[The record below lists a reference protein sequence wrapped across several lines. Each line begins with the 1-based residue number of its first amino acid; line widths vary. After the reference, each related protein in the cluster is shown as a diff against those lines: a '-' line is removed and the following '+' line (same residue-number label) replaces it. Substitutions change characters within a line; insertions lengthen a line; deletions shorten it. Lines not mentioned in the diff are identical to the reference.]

1 MLFGMKAK
9 EKVQKKQAYVN
20 CKTPQIFSLVFVAC
34 HMKKKSCTFVLNQ
47 EQKATLEDSPDP
59 YSCLAAQLQLL
70 IHDFSFEAL
79 IGLGAILVLLF
90 FSAMVSGSEIAF
102 FSLTHNHIEGFR
114 KKQRASDSRIM
125 ALLERPNQLLATI
138 LIANNV
144 INIAIIILSTIVFRA
159 FFEMTL
165 HPILAFVVQ
174 VALVTFLILLFA
186 EVLPKVY
193 ASRHPLRFSAAM
205 AVPLLVLRKAFQP
218 LSSLLVKTT
227 RIIDKRME
235 KKRPNLSMS
244 ELSHALEI
252 TTHDT
257 GNEEDKKL
265 LRGIVRFGNTYVRE
279 IMKSRLD
286 VVAVEYNTPFQALI
300 NIIQEAG
307 YSRIP
312 VYRDSFDNVEGILYI
327 KDLLPHL
334 EKGDDFQWQKL
345 LRSAFFVPESKRI
358 NDLLKEFQEKKIHL
372 AIVVD
377 EYGGTSGLVTL
388 EDILEEIVGE
398 INDEFDMEEAIY
410 SKLDANTFVFEGKT
424 LLKDFCKIA
433 GVEDDVF
440 NEVKGEADTLA
451 GLILEIKQEIPYR
464 GEKIKYGQFE
474 FEIEGVDRRRIK
486 RIKVK
491 RIE

>member
-1 MLFGMKAK
+1 MEELP
-9 EKVQKKQAYVN
+9 E
-20 CKTPQIFSLVFVAC
+20 S
-34 HMKKKSCTFVLNQ
+34 
-47 EQKATLEDSPDP
+47 
-59 YSCLAAQLQLL
+59 YSYLAAFLNTL
-70 IHDFSFEAL
+70 ILNFSFEAL
-79 IGLGAILVLLF
+79 LVLGAILLLLF

-102 FSLTHNHIEGFR
+102 FSLTHHDIDGFR
-114 KKQRASDSRIM
+114 KQQKNNDRKILS
-125 ALLERPNQLLATI
+125 LLERPNRLLATI

-159 FFEMTL
+159 FFEMKL
-165 HPILAFVVQ
+165 HPILAFILQ
-174 VALVTFLILLFA
+174 VALITFLILLFA

-193 ASRHPLRFSAAM
+193 ASRHPKRFSAFM
-205 AVPLLVLRKAFQP
+205 AGPLLVLRKLFQP

-235 KKRPNLSMS
+235 KKRPNLSMY

-252 TTHDT
+252 TTDEST
-257 GNEEDKKL
+257 TEEDKNL

-279 IMKSRLD
+279 IMKSRVD
-286 VVAVEYNTPFQALI
+286 VVAVEYGTSFDALI
-300 NIIQEAG
+300 LTIQEAG

-312 VYRDSFDNVEGILYI
+312 VYRENFDNVEGILYI

-334 EKGDDFQWQKL
+334 EKGSNYQWQKL
-345 LRSAFFVPESKRI
+345 LRNAFFVPESKRI
-358 NDLLKEFQEKKIHL
+358 NDLLKEFQEKKIHM

-410 SKLDANTFVFEGKT
+410 SKLDENTFVFEGKT
-424 LLKDFCKIA
+424 LLKDFCKIT
-433 GVEDDVF
+433 GTEDGVF
-440 NEVKGEADTLA
+440 NEIKGEADTLA
-451 GLILEIKQEIPYR
+451 GLILEIKQEIPYK
-464 GEKIKYGQFE
+464 GAKITYKQFV
-474 FEIEGVDRRRIK
+474 FEIEGVDKRRIK

-491 RIE
+491 LKK

>member
-1 MLFGMKAK
+1 MNK
-9 EKVQKKQAYVN
+9 
-20 CKTPQIFSLVFVAC
+20 
-34 HMKKKSCTFVLNQ
+34 

-59 YSCLAAQLQLL
+59 YSCLATHLHSLL
-70 IHDFSFEAL
+70 HNFSFEAL
-79 IGLGAILVLLF
+79 VGLGVMLILLF

-102 FSLTHNHIEGFR
+102 FSLNHHHIEEFR
-114 KKQRASDSRIM
+114 KKQRASDSNIL

-159 FFEMTL
+159 FFEMAM
-165 HPILAFVVQ
+165 HPVLAFIVH
-174 VALVTFLILLFA
+174 VAMVTFLILLFA
-186 EVLPKVY
+186 EVMPKVY
-193 ASRHPLRFSAAM
+193 ASRHPRQFSAVM
-205 AVPLLVLRKAFQP
+205 ATPLLVLRKIFQP

-227 RIIDKRME
+227 RIIDRRME

-252 TTHDT
+252 TTYEAST
-257 GNEEDKKL
+257 EEDKKL

-286 VVAVEYNTPFQALI
+286 VVAIEYNTPFKALI

-327 KDLLPHL
+327 KDLLPYL
-334 EKGDDFQWQKL
+334 EKGDDFQWQNL
-345 LRSAFFVPESKRI
+345 VRTAFFVPESKRI
-358 NDLLKEFQEKKIHL
+358 KDLLKEFQEKKIHL

-410 SKLDANTFVFEGKT
+410 SKLDPNTFVFEGKT
-424 LLKDFCKIA
+424 LLKDFCKIT
-433 GVEDDVF
+433 GVEDNVF

-474 FEIEGVDRRRIK
+474 FEIEGVDKRRIK

-491 RIE
+491 RDE

>member
-1 MLFGMKAK
+1 M
-9 EKVQKKQAYVN
+9 E
-20 CKTPQIFSLVFVAC
+20 
-34 HMKKKSCTFVLNQ
+34 
-47 EQKATLEDSPDP
+47 ESPES
-59 YSCLAAQLQLL
+59 YSYLAAFLNTL
-70 IHDFSFEAL
+70 ILNFSFEAL
-79 IGLGAILVLLF
+79 LGLGAILLLLF

-102 FSLTHNHIEGFR
+102 FSLTHHDIDGFR
-114 KKQRASDSRIM
+114 KQQKNNDRKILS
-125 ALLERPNQLLATI
+125 LLERPNRLLATI

-159 FFEMTL
+159 FFEMKL
-165 HPILAFVVQ
+165 HPILAFILQ
-174 VALVTFLILLFA
+174 VALITFLILLFA

-193 ASRHPLRFSAAM
+193 ASRHPKRFSAFM
-205 AVPLLVLRKAFQP
+205 AGPLLVLRKLFQP

-235 KKRPNLSMS
+235 KKRPNLSMY

-252 TTHDT
+252 TTDEST
-257 GNEEDKKL
+257 TEEDKNL

-279 IMKSRLD
+279 IMKSRVD
-286 VVAVEYNTPFQALI
+286 VVAVEYGTSFDALI
-300 NIIQEAG
+300 LTIQEAG

-312 VYRDSFDNVEGILYI
+312 VYRENFDNVEGILYI

-334 EKGDDFQWQKL
+334 EKGSNYQWQKL
-345 LRSAFFVPESKRI
+345 LRNAFFVPESKRI
-358 NDLLKEFQEKKIHL
+358 NDLLKEFQEKKIHM

-410 SKLDANTFVFEGKT
+410 SKLDENTFVFEGKT
-424 LLKDFCKIA
+424 LLKDFCKIT
-433 GVEDDVF
+433 GTEDGVF
-440 NEVKGEADTLA
+440 NEIKGEADTLA
-451 GLILEIKQEIPYR
+451 GLILEIKQEIPYK
-464 GEKIKYGQFE
+464 GAKITYKQFV
-474 FEIEGVDRRRIK
+474 FEIEGVDKRRIK

-491 RIE
+491 LKK